1 MVITVKRTKQVAQF
15 EPITIEWSQE
25 IDGLDPVEVTQ
36 LMLKEMDKQI
46 DRYLKGKTSGG
57 SGDWDAFNRVLEK
70 TSENNPISV
79 GDLESLDRNQREIL
93 NNLKKAY
100 KRSPAWKSR
109 STNSDVEN
117 ERNRKG

>member
-36 LMLKEMDKQI
+36 LMLKEMDEQLDK
-46 DRYLKGKTSGG
+46 YLEKKGSPN
-57 SGDWDAFNRVLEK
+57 SNWDAFNRVLEK
-70 TSENNPISV
+70 TSEMNPISI
-79 GDLESLDRNQREIL
+79 GDFESLDEFQKRIV

-100 KRSPAWKSR
+100 KRSPAWKER
-109 STNSDVEN
+109 AGNTTVAN
-117 ERNRKG
+117 EQNRKG